1 MTVPI
6 SDRLS
11 QLYVGNGTNTR
22 FDFTFRVFDQEDT
35 TGIAVR
41 KKGSADFETVDPSTY
56 AVTINPD
63 NMGGYIIFNSP
74 PVAGMYFY
82 IAGAT
87 PLDQLLDITNYDNFY
102 PDAIERALDKL
113 TALLQEWGTQLDLE
127 KQARILADIHYDS
140 LAMEREDNLENRLVT
155 YINAIV
161 GITNPKIFDGISD
174 RMVITKDGRTQRE
187 FNDSLPFWT
196 NDYANF
202 KQETIQRENKIVGF
216 VIQEDEKLSTTFN
229 SKLSAETE
237 RAMAAEAEID
247 AKTNANGVGNRA
259 YKTYA
264 KMDADKTNIPAK
276 SKVTVTNDPTSS
288 NNGDWQWD
296 GSSFTKSA
304 YDPIS
309 QANAYTDEK
318 TKKLDNVIE
327 QDIPYSISDGAGR
340 RALAILEDGTVKTAE
355 IDTNALTVA
364 GAKIKKDDVVFAVS
378 DKDGEHAF
386 ALKTDGT
393 LLVGSVDSK
402 EIKLNGKDISSI
414 VGQVRKIGHFAY
426 NIVHF
431 EIFGQSLSQGAYSS
445 PIQTTT
451 QKFDNIMFVGGIR
464 PQHPSYNVPNFFESF
479 IPLVEAKDISGYVG
493 YETPCGGATDC
504 VKQLIND
511 ENGIEYTQQKY
522 QLLGSAC
529 GEGGMSLASL
539 STTYLNNNL
548 KPAITNAFNLAQAQ
562 GLTYGMPLMGWVQG
576 EEDNKPGVGTTIQQ
590 YKDGLQNL
598 IGLVDAHLKTL
609 NSDLALDGLI
619 TTQLCSFKTSGRT
632 EPHIELAIYQAAT
645 EANSNIYLACPL
657 YIFDYAD
664 GYHINGVSS
673 NWMGAYIGLVHKRV
687 LVDGEDWKPVHPIS
701 SVRQGK
707 IAEIRFHVP
716 VQPLVFDTT
725 HVALNTNY
733 GFTLVDSANNPLSI
747 SSVAITQGDAVKIV
761 AVDPIPAGA
770 KLRYAWTPSARPNR
784 STGPRGNLR
793 DSQGND
799 LVFDPEG
806 INKPL
811 HNWCPIFEYVIN

>member
-1 MTVPI
+1 MAQLAPMMQLRARFEDKCGHPLAGGSVFAFEVGTSTPKDTFKDANGTIPNTHPIKLDYRGEADIFLLTGRYRFVVYSCTGVKIYDVDNVGEWLGPI
-6 SDRLS
+6 SADNVIDDGKTQHQINFELS
-11 QLYVGNGTNTR
+11 QKVEEEKTR
-22 FDFTFRVFDQEDT
+22 ATSAEDSLNS
-35 TGIAVR
+35 
-41 KKGSADFETVDPSTY
+41 KVD
-56 AVTINPD
+56 VEK
-63 NMGGYIIFNSP
+63 
-74 PVAGMYFY
+74 
-82 IAGAT
+82 
-87 PLDQLLDITNYDNFY
+87 
-102 PDAIERALDKL
+102 ERALAAED
-113 TALLQEWGTQLDLE
+113 ALGQ
-127 KQARILADIHYDS
+127 
-140 LAMEREDNLENRLVT
+140 
-155 YINAIV
+155 AIV
-161 GITNPKIFDGISD
+161 AAQADLN
-174 RMVITKDGRTQRE
+174 
-187 FNDSLPFWT
+187 
-196 NDYANF
+196 
-202 KQETIQRENKIVGF
+202 NK
-216 VIQEDEKLSTTFN
+216 VIQEENRAQAAEQSLQVQITTGNAGIKYFSTEAELLAFVPTTTDPKQAYAFDTKKNYLWVLKSGSTTEYEWRDEGA
-229 SKLSAETE
+229 SVLSLAE
-237 RAMAAEAEID
+237 
-247 AKTNANGVGNRA
+247 
-259 YKTYA
+259 
-264 KMDADKTNIPAK
+264 
-276 SKVTVTNDPTSS
+276 S
-288 NNGDWQWD
+288 
-296 GSSFTKSA
+296 
-304 YDPIS
+304 
-309 QANAYTDEK
+309 YTDQK
-318 TKKLDNVIE
+318 TKKLDDVLE
-327 QDIPYSISDGAGR
+327 QEYPFSVSDGSGR
-340 RALAILEDGTVKTAE
+340 TAFAILEDGTAKAAE
-355 IDTNALTVA
+355 VDTDVLSVAGSKIEEDDLPFSIADKNGKYALALKPDGTTVA
-364 GAKIKKDDVVFAVS
+364 ASIETK
-378 DKDGEHAF
+378 E
-386 ALKTDGT
+386 LK
-393 LLVGSVDSK
+393 VD
-402 EIKLNGKDISSI
+402 GKDINSI

-464 PQHPSYNVPNFFESF
+464 PQHPSYNVPNFFGSF

-562 GLTYGMPLMGWVQG
+562 GFTYGMPLMGWVQG

-609 NSDLALDGLI
+609 NSDLALDGLV

-632 EPHIELAIYQAAT
+632 EPHIELAIYQATT
-645 EANSNIYLACPL
+645 EASSNVYLACPL

-673 NWMGAYIGLVHKRV
+673 KWMGAYIGLVHKRV

-747 SSVAITQGDAVKIV
+747 SSVAITQGDTVKIV

-770 KLRYAWTPSARPNR
+770 KLRYAWTPSAQPNR

>member
-1 MTVPI
+1 MAILTPEKFENLNRDI
-6 SDRLS
+6 
-11 QLYVGNGTNTR
+11 
-22 FDFTFRVFDQEDT
+22 EDT
-35 TGIAVR
+35 GKAINIIGIITPRYGEPFKSLPLVSKEAENR
-41 KKGSADFETVDPSTY
+41 
-56 AVTINPD
+56 
-63 NMGGYIIFNSP
+63 GGYISAP
-74 PVAGMYFY
+74 
-82 IAGAT
+82 T
-87 PLDQLLDITNYDNFY
+87 
-102 PDAIERALDKL
+102 L
-113 TALLQEWGTQLDLE
+113 TALQ
-127 KQARILADIHYDS
+127 
-140 LAMEREDNLENRLVT
+140 
-155 YINAIV
+155 AIV
-161 GITNPKIFDGISD
+161 PSYNYQLARDDSTGDEYRWNPAATPAPKWEPTGRNFIKES
-174 RMVITKDGRTQRE
+174 KD
-187 FNDSLPFWT
+187 
-196 NDYANF
+196 
-202 KQETIQRENKIVGF
+202 
-216 VIQEDEKLSTTFN
+216 
-229 SKLSAETE
+229 
-237 RAMAAEAEID
+237 
-247 AKTNANGVGNRA
+247 
-259 YKTYA
+259 
-264 KMDADKTNIPAK
+264 
-276 SKVTVTNDPTSS
+276 
-288 NNGDWQWD
+288 
-296 GSSFTKSA
+296 
-304 YDPIS
+304 
-309 QANAYTDEK
+309 YTDQK
-318 TKKLDNVIE
+318 TKKLDDVLE
-327 QDIPYSISDGAGR
+327 QEYPFSVSDGSGR
-340 RALAILEDGTVKTAE
+340 TAFAILEDGTAKAAE
-355 IDTNALTVA
+355 VDTDVLSVAGSKIEEDDLPFSIADKNGKYALAIKPDGTTVA
-364 GAKIKKDDVVFAVS
+364 ASIETK
-378 DKDGEHAF
+378 E
-386 ALKTDGT
+386 LK
-393 LLVGSVDSK
+393 VD
-402 EIKLNGKDISSI
+402 GKDINSI
-414 VGQVRKIGHFAY
+414 VGRVRKTGHYAY

-464 PQHPSYNVPNFFESF
+464 PQHPSYNVPNFFGSF

-609 NSDLALDGLI
+609 NSNLALDGLI

-645 EANSNIYLACPL
+645 EASSNVYLACPL

-673 NWMGAYIGLVHKRV
+673 KWMGAYIGLVHKRV

-701 SVRQGK
+701 HVKQGRILEVK
-707 IAEIRFHVP
+707 FHVP
-716 VQPLVFDTT
+716 VQPLVFDTL
-725 HVALNTNY
+725 HIALNTNY
-733 GFTLVDSANNPLSI
+733 GFSLVDSSNNPLSI
-747 SSVAITQGDAVKIV
+747 SSVAITQGDTVKIV
-761 AVDPIPAGA
+761 TVDPIPAGA
-770 KLRYAWTPSARPNR
+770 KLRYAWIPSAQPNR

>member
-1 MTVPI
+1 MADEIITREELV
-6 SDRLS
+6 DAKVDAKDLGEC
-11 QLYVGNGTNTR
+11 VNGN
-22 FDFTFRVFDQEDT
+22 E
-35 TGIAVR
+35 TGIVTPRYGDPYPTLPEAIHKMENV
-41 KKGSADFETVDPSTY
+41 GGIISAPT
-56 AVTINPD
+56 
-63 NMGGYIIFNSP
+63 
-74 PVAGMYFY
+74 
-82 IAGAT
+82 
-87 PLDQLLDITNYDNFY
+87 
-102 PDAIERALDKL
+102 L
-113 TALLQEWGTQLDLE
+113 TALQ
-127 KQARILADIHYDS
+127 
-140 LAMEREDNLENRLVT
+140 
-155 YINAIV
+155 AIV
-161 GITNPKIFDGISD
+161 PTYDYQLGQDDSTGNQYRWNPAATPPQWVPTGRNFIKES
-174 RMVITKDGRTQRE
+174 KD
-187 FNDSLPFWT
+187 
-196 NDYANF
+196 
-202 KQETIQRENKIVGF
+202 
-216 VIQEDEKLSTTFN
+216 
-229 SKLSAETE
+229 
-237 RAMAAEAEID
+237 
-247 AKTNANGVGNRA
+247 
-259 YKTYA
+259 
-264 KMDADKTNIPAK
+264 
-276 SKVTVTNDPTSS
+276 
-288 NNGDWQWD
+288 
-296 GSSFTKSA
+296 
-304 YDPIS
+304 
-309 QANAYTDEK
+309 YTDQK
-318 TKKLDNVIE
+318 TKKLDDVLE
-327 QDIPYSISDGAGR
+327 QKYPFSVSDGSGR
-340 RALAILEDGTVKTAE
+340 TAFAILEDGTTKAAE
-355 IDTNALTVA
+355 VDTDVLSVAGSKIEEDDLPFSIADKNGKYALALKPDGTTVA
-364 GAKIKKDDVVFAVS
+364 ASI
-378 DKDGEHAF
+378 ETNE
-386 ALKTDGT
+386 LK
-393 LLVGSVDSK
+393 VG
-402 EIKLNGKDISSI
+402 GKDINSI
-414 VGQVRKIGHFAY
+414 VGQVRKTGHFAY

-464 PQHPSYNVPNFFESF
+464 PQHPSYNVPNFFGSF

-511 ENGIEYTQQKY
+511 ENGIVYTQQKY

-562 GLTYGMPLMGWVQG
+562 DLTYGMPLMGWVQG

-645 EANSNIYLACPL
+645 EASSNVYLACPL

-747 SSVAITQGDAVKIV
+747 SSVAITQGDTVKIV

-770 KLRYAWTPSARPNR
+770 KLRYAWTPSAQPNR

-799 LVFDPEG
+799 LIFDPEG

>member
-1 MTVPI
+1 MSVPEQI
-6 SDRLS
+6 P
-11 QLYVGNGTNTR
+11 YVGYVANGQTTEFPIT
-22 FDFTFRVFDQEDT
+22 FDLHDPEYLIVTVNKEIPVVGT
-35 TGIAVR
+35 Y
-41 KKGSADFETVDPSTY
+41 TVDMNALKVVFATAPTDGTQVELYRETELNRDTNYQKYDNSFRPE
-56 AVTINPD
+56 AVNYDFDKIWHVLQEQDMIDAELLARLKAEIEWRRTHDANFDELAKMRDAQIFS
-63 NMGGYIIFNSP
+63 GLKQYIDT
-74 PVAGMYFY
+74 Y
-82 IAGAT
+82 IAAT
-87 PLDQLLDITNYDNFY
+87 NPNIFEGITAGIVF
-102 PDAIERALDKL
+102 ALDKKSVQ
-113 TALLQEWGTQLDLE
+113 T
-127 KQARILADIHYDS
+127 H
-140 LAMEREDNLENRLVT
+140 LENIYQELIKSNQSIAEEKSRAEGAEQELE
-155 YINAIV
+155 
-161 GITNPKIFDGISD
+161 GLIS
-174 RMVITKDGRTQRE
+174 TQQ
-187 FNDSLPFWT
+187 
-196 NDYANF
+196 AN
-202 KQETIQRENKIVGF
+202 
-216 VIQEDEKLSTTFN
+216 L
-229 SKLSAETE
+229 
-237 RAMAAEAEID
+237 EAEIQRAIISEAAID
-247 AKTNANGVGNRA
+247 AKVNANGVGNRA

-264 KMDADKTNIPAK
+264 DMDADKANIPAK
-276 SKVTVTNDPTSS
+276 SKVTVTNDATPS

-296 GSSFTKSA
+296 GTTFTKSI

-309 QANAYTDEK
+309 QANDYTDQK
-318 TKKLDNVIE
+318 TKKLDDVLE
-327 QDIPYSISDGAGR
+327 QEYPFSVSDGSGR
-340 RALAILEDGTVKTAE
+340 TAFAILEDGTAKAAE
-355 IDTNALTVA
+355 VDTDVLSVAGSKIEEDDLPFSIADKNGKYALALKPDGTTVA
-364 GAKIKKDDVVFAVS
+364 ASI
-378 DKDGEHAF
+378 ETNE
-386 ALKTDGT
+386 LK
-393 LLVGSVDSK
+393 VD
-402 EIKLNGKDISSI
+402 GKDINSI
-414 VGQVRKIGHFAY
+414 VGQVRKIGYFAY

-504 VKQLIND
+504 VKQLISD

-645 EANSNIYLACPL
+645 EASSNVYLACPL

-747 SSVAITQGDAVKIV
+747 SSVAITQGDTVKIV

-770 KLRYAWTPSARPNR
+770 KLRYAWTPSAQPNR